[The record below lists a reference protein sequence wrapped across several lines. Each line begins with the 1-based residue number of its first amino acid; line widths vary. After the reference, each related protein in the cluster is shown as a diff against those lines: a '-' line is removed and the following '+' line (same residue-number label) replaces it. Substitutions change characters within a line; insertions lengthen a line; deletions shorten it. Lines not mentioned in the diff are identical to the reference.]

1 MRSLELSEVVNL
13 ISNLGF
19 PIACVVALFWLLN
32 KQREEHKEESAKFTE
47 AINNNTLAIT
57 KLVDKLGGA

>member
-1 MRSLELSEVVNL
+1 MDMSEVVNL

-57 KLVDKLGGA
+57 KLVDKLGG

>member
-1 MRSLELSEVVNL
+1 MELSEVVNL